1 MIIIERKELHGIP
14 FLQVE
19 QESLKNEALATV
31 IYYHGFNGEKESSLT
46 ISYKMAEKGLRVILP
61 DAPQHG
67 ERAVSEDAIEHGL
80 NFWHIVLEA
89 VEEVEQFK
97 DYLKNES
104 LLLHDKLGLAG
115 TSMGGMITYASLKKY
130 DWITSAAVLMG
141 TPYLTKRAEHTI
153 SSPTDKT
160 RAFLEQIKAVDITKD
175 LSALG
180 ERSLFIWLG
189 DKDEIVPDTDSRD
202 FYSSLMNEQVHEERL
217 QFIEEKERIHNISK
231 LSIKKTAEW
240 FASQL

>member
-1 MIIIERKELHGIP
+1 MIIVERKELNGIP

-19 QESLKNEALATV
+19 QDSLKNEPLATV
-31 IYYHGFNGEKESSLT
+31 VYYHGFNGEKESSLT
-46 ISYKMAEKGLRVILP
+46 ISYKIAEKGLRVILP

-67 ERAVSEDAIEHGL
+67 ERAISEEAIEHGL
-80 NFWHIVLEA
+80 NFWHIVLQA

-97 DYLKNES
+97 NYLKNES
-104 LLLHDKLGLAG
+104 LILNDKLGLGG

-130 DWITSAAVLMG
+130 DWIKSAAVLMG
-141 TPYLTKRAEHTI
+141 TPYLTKRAERMI

-175 LSALG
+175 LAALG
-180 ERSLFIWLG
+180 ERSLFIWHG
-189 DKDEIVPDTDSRD
+189 EKDEIVPVTDSRD
-202 FYSSLMNEQVHEERL
+202 FYSSLMNEQVPEERL

>member
-153 SSPTDKT
+153 SSPSDETN
-160 RAFLEQIKAVDITKD
+160 ALLEQIRAVDITRD
-175 LSALG
+175 LAALG
-180 ERSLFIWLG
+180 ERSLFIWHG
-189 DKDEIVPDTDSRD
+189 EKDEIVPVTDSRD
-202 FYSSLMNEQVHEERL
+202 FYRTLVNEKVPEERL

-240 FASQL
+240 FACQL